1 MKRILLLY
9 FIFSFYGVLAQNPV
23 DSLNRVLN
31 RVLVSGDSLDVAR
44 AYYKLGIA
52 YDKRDDFEKSNSCLN
67 KALSVAKNIKSSKAI
82 AVITNYL
89 ASNYSEQG
97 RQWDA
102 IELYEQSYDLFI
114 SLNDSAEAAA
124 VYMNIGTEYLDMSRY
139 EEALGYEIKAL
150 KMKEQVGDSLNIAYF
165 YQSVGELFKL
175 LGMNEKWK
183 EYLLKANDLS
193 NNPYYADI
201 KTRTAILKDMAG
213 LKEKEGDY
221 DAALDIYKKLF
232 LISEKDGYVR
242 GMNVA
247 YSSMSTVLKAQKKY
261 SEAIEFA
268 KKAYYLSIEEQNV
281 LVIVNRCNKVGNSYL
296 ASGSGVDAGKWFRLA
311 LHNAQNKYPDEQI
324 DSYKGLYEAGKL
336 TGDYKTATE
345 FIEKYITLKD
355 SIEDV
360 SVKKRVTEL
369 ETIYQTEKNRAEIES
384 LNQQNKIQREKLRFQ
399 RLQLWAIVVA
409 ALFVI
414 VLIFLALRQQRLK
427 SRNREI
433 MLQQKLLRS
442 QMNPHFIF
450 NSLGAIQNF
459 MYQSENKK
467 ASFYLGSFSSLMRAI
482 LVHSREEL
490 ISLDE
495 EIKTLN
501 NYMELQKMRL
511 GFSYEVICDDSIDDE
526 FTLIPPMLIQP
537 FVENAIKHGV
547 AEMNDRGRIK
557 VVFSKNGD
565 NLKIIVDDNGVGFKA
580 AGKSSRKSHKS
591 LALDIFKE
599 RLLLLSYSN
608 KKRVVYNISDKN
620 ETNPDE
626 SGTIVIVEL
635 PLIFDR

>member
-1 MKRILLLY
+1 MKNIFLLY
-9 FIFSFYGVLAQNPV
+9 FIFSFHGALAQDSL
-23 DSLNRVLN
+23 DSLNKVLS
-31 RVLVSGDSLDVAR
+31 VALVSGDSLGIAR
-44 AYYKLGIA
+44 TYYKLGIA
-52 YDKRDDFEKSNSCLN
+52 YDKQDNFEKSNSYLN
-67 KALSVAKNIKSSKAI
+67 KALLMAKEIKSSKAI

-124 VYMNIGTEYLDMSRY
+124 VYMNIGTEYLDMSKY
-139 EEALGYEIKAL
+139 EQALEYEIKAL

-175 LGMNEKWK
+175 LDMLDKWK
-183 EYLLKANDLS
+183 EYLKKANELS
-193 NNPYYADI
+193 DNPYYADI
-201 KTRTAILKDMAG
+201 KTRIAILKDLAG
-213 LKEKEGDY
+213 LKEREGDY
-221 DAALDIYKKLF
+221 DAALVLYEKLYST
-232 LISEKDGYVR
+232 SEKDGYVR

-247 YSSMSTVLKAQKKY
+247 YSSMSNVFKAQKKY
-261 SEAIEFA
+261 SEAIDVA
-268 KKAYYLSIEEQNV
+268 KKAYELSLLEQNV
-281 LVIVNRCNKVGNSYL
+281 LVIVNRCNNVGNIYL
-296 ASGSGVDAGKWFRLA
+296 ASGNGFDAGKWFRLA
-311 LHNAQNKYPDEQI
+311 LQNAQNKYPDEQI
-324 DSYKGLYEAGKL
+324 GSYKGLYEASKL
-336 TGDYKTATE
+336 TNDYKSATD

-355 SIEDV
+355 SIEDL
-360 SVKKRVTEL
+360 SMKKRVTEL
-369 ETIYQTEKNRAEIES
+369 ETIYQTEKNRAEIVS
-384 LNQQNKIQREKLRFQ
+384 LNQQNKIQRQKLSFQ
-399 RLQLWAIVVA
+399 NLLLWSIVVIA
-409 ALFVI
+409 IFVI
-414 VLIFLALRQQRLK
+414 VIVSLVLRQQRLK
-427 SRNREI
+427 SRNKEI

-495 EIKTLN
+495 EIKILN

-511 GFSYEVICDDSIDDE
+511 GFNYEVICDDSIDDE

-547 AEMNDRGRIK
+547 AEMSDKGGIT
-557 VVFSKNGD
+557 VTFSKSGS
-565 NLKIIVDDNGVGFKA
+565 NLKIVIDDNGVGINS
-580 AGKSSRKSHKS
+580 AGKSGSEDHKS
-591 LALDIFKE
+591 LALEIFKE
-599 RLLLLSYSN
+599 RLMLLSYN
-608 KKRVVYNISDKN
+608 HKKKVVYKIIDKS
-620 ETNPDE
+620 ETN
-626 SGTIVIVEL
+626 SNQTGTMVIVEL
-635 PLIFDR
+635 PLILD